1 MFLPLDP
8 NALAGQTGPDH
19 ALIGGIVAV
28 VVFVTLCSIILLGR
42 YLARHKGRIDLVE
55 LQSLLKARHDFTWEC
70 CSLSPSPSTE
80 LFGQASSVNTP
91 VMSEVPEFLSSFSL
105 D

>member
-1 MFLPLDP
+1 MIIKLGIMNFPVIFFPLCRIIFAFLSLPLDP

-42 YLARHKGRIDLVE
+42 YLARHKGRTHLAEV
-55 LQSLLKARHDFTWEC
+55 QSLLKTRHDFTWKC
-70 CSLSPSPSTE
+70 HSLLPSP
-80 LFGQASSVNTP
+80 FC
-91 VMSEVPEFLSSFSL
+91 
-105 D
+105 